1 MRVAILGLGTIGTTY
16 AYAFQKA
23 GHETFHIIRENKQ
36 NAIPTHIPV
45 HILDGRHSAKGEE
58 YDDVYNIIART
69 NDEQYDFILISVA
82 SGKLADAIKTV
93 KNNRIKGTIIIFCNL
108 WDERRAV
115 ERIIGNIPYIA
126 AFPTAGGQMR
136 DGLLNCVLFDHIML
150 ESEPKCNIPNY
161 QELLALLNS
170 AGIKQE
176 MPHDMF
182 EWIYIHMAINA
193 AVSSTAARNGG
204 IDNPNRLAH
213 KLMGSSKE
221 LALAVRCIRE
231 TVKTVAARGVD
242 LKLYRNELLPYK
254 IPARIA
260 GLVMKRMF
268 RRNELV
274 SRIMTLHNDVD
285 DIVYGCRCIYD
296 EAIKRNLDLPLFYGN
311 MNKILSTLQGQ

>member
-1 MRVAILGLGTIGTTY
+1 
-16 AYAFQKA
+16 
-23 GHETFHIIRENKQ
+23 
-36 NAIPTHIPV
+36 
-45 HILDGRHSAKGEE
+45 
-58 YDDVYNIIART
+58 
-69 NDEQYDFILISVA
+69 
-82 SGKLADAIKTV
+82 
-93 KNNRIKGTIIIFCNL
+93 
-108 WDERRAV
+108 
-115 ERIIGNIPYIA
+115 
-126 AFPTAGGQMR
+126 
-136 DGLLNCVLFDHIML
+136 
-150 ESEPKCNIPNY
+150 
-161 QELLALLNS
+161 
-170 AGIKQE
+170 
-176 MPHDMF
+176 
-182 EWIYIHMAINA
+182 MAINA